1 MLFYFLSL
9 YLLSWLMYA
18 YVLNHAYHLFL
29 IPKSSSIALTIL
41 VVTSDL
47 AKQKNKSFIWQTHM
61 VSMDIIDV
69 EPYIVRVFFVCVES
83 SYTTCLLNPQKHWT
97 LSFGGGDYSSTTTI
111 HCCKILSIKYVW
123 NMYSKYSNFLKKY
136 VFYR

>member
-1 MLFYFLSL
+1 
-9 YLLSWLMYA
+9 MYA

-97 LSFGGGDYSSTTTI
+97 LSFVHVVVVIILPPPQYIVVKYLASNTCGI
-111 HCCKILSIKYVW
+111 CILSILT
-123 NMYSKYSNFLKKY
+123 F
-136 VFYR
+136 